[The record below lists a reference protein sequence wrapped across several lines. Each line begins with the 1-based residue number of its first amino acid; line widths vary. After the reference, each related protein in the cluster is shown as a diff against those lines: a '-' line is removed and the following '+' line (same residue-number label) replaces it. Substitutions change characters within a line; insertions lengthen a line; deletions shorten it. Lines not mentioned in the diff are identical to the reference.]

1 MRHDYSGFQGD
12 LKFVRDDQAQKSFS
26 KLRSSIAGVYAWRL
40 GSTCPDE
47 YRQKTVGATQA
58 LIQETD
64 FAFKQSFAFC
74 PYSPEAVFRYIN
86 FLLQYNRMADAL
98 LVAQTCLKLDPY
110 NDQVRGLV
118 KQLGD
123 FKSQSVTRSQV
134 ETQLQQMENE
144 AHTNPGNLQNLLSL
158 ANLYLQMQQT
168 NRTIELFDQIM
179 ADSHLSS
186 NVAGFIAQKYAE
198 MGNLAKLEAVLQ
210 KIVTLVPDQPEPW
223 YDLAALNTIL
233 GRPDQALQ
241 SLHQSLDLS
250 ARRLKTNPTA
260 HDLLSEAR
268 KDPRFN
274 ALRNLPEFQKIVPS
288 N

>member
-1 MRHDYSGFQGD
+1 MD
-12 LKFVRDDQAQKSFS
+12 
-26 KLRSSIAGVYAWRL
+26 
-40 GSTCPDE
+40 
-47 YRQKTVGATQA
+47 
-58 LIQETD
+58 
-64 FAFKQSFAFC
+64 
-74 PYSPEAVFRYIN
+74 
-86 FLLQYNRMADAL
+86 DAL

-123 FKSQSVTRSQV
+123 FKSQSAARSQV

-168 NRTIELFDQIM
+168 NRTIELFDQMM
-179 ADSHLSS
+179 ADPHLSS
-186 NVAGFIAQKYAE
+186 NVAGFIAQTYAK

-233 GRPDQALQ
+233 GKPDQALQ
-241 SLHQSLDLS
+241 SLHQALDLS
-250 ARRLKTNPTA
+250 ARRLKSNPTA
-260 HDLLSEAR
+260 HDLLLEAR
-268 KDPRFN
+268 KDPRFDP
-274 ALRNLPEFQKIVPS
+274 LRNLPEFQKIVPP